1 MEQKSTLIKKTVI
14 PAQAGI
20 QKDQKSTQIKKI
32 LIAAGGTGGHI
43 LPALSIA
50 DCLVS
55 IDDTCQVHFVH
66 GYSDLEKS
74 IYSQSSFTCH
84 RLSVGRLRKN
94 VGRKEKWKTIFSLP
108 IILLKALKLVIKVNP
123 CLVLGMGG
131 AVSGPVLLA
140 AFLLRKKTVI
150 FESNVVP
157 GLTSRWLSRFVNE
170 VIVVFDATKDFI
182 RTKKCIR
189 FPFPVR
195 SQINKVAVKNHP
207 DNPLRILVLG
217 GSQGSSVINKVV
229 SEIVIFDKA
238 LSFSFIHQTGEKE
251 FEFFKKK
258 YSDCENVKVF
268 PFLLKMH
275 EFYEWA
281 DIVIG
286 RAGVGTIAE
295 LSASG
300 RAGILIPLAS
310 SSDQHQLK
318 NAQDLKKKTAVILI
332 EEKDF
337 NKETLTGILKDL
349 KHQPKKISQLSFRIH
364 GLKIGAEADSMAS
377 YLLGG
382 DKIK

>member
-1 MEQKSTLIKKTVI
+1 MKEKSTL
-14 PAQAGI
+14 
-20 QKDQKSTQIKKI
+20 IKKI

-50 DCLVS
+50 DGLVS
-55 IDDTCQVHFVH
+55 IEDTCQVHFVH

-94 VGRKEKWKTIFSLP
+94 VGRKEKWKTILSLP
-108 IILLKALKLVIKVNP
+108 FILLKALKLVIKVNP
-123 CLVLGMGG
+123 CLVLGTGG

-157 GLTSRWLSRFVNE
+157 GLTNRWLFCFINE
-170 VIVVFDATKDFI
+170 MIVVFDATKDLF
-182 RTKKCIR
+182 RTKKCIQ

-195 SQINKVAVKNHP
+195 SQINRIAVKSHP
-207 DNPLRILVLG
+207 DNPLRVLVLG
-217 GSQGSSVINKVV
+217 GSQGSAVINKVV
-229 SEIVIFDKA
+229 SEIITSGKD
-238 LSFSFIHQTGEKE
+238 LSFSFVHQTGQKE

-258 YSDCENVKVF
+258 YFDCKNIKVF

-286 RAGVGTIAE
+286 RAGTGTIAE

-300 RAGILIPLAS
+300 RAGVLVPFIS
-310 SSDQHQLK
+310 SADQHQLK
-318 NAQDLKKKTAVILI
+318 NAQDLKKKSAIILV

-337 NKETLTGILKDL
+337 NKETLTSILEDL
-349 KHQPKKISQLSFRIH
+349 RNQPQKISQLSSRIH
-364 GLKIGAEADSMAS
+364 GLKIGAEADSIAS
-377 YLLGG
+377 YLLGR